1 MRKLLTF
8 FLLSFAF
15 GLQAQDYFPKDDG
28 VHDVNNNYTAF
39 THATVYVSP
48 NQILTDA
55 TLLIQKGKV
64 VAAGTSV
71 SIPAN
76 SVVIDLKG
84 KFIYPSFIDL
94 YTDFGI
100 DKPKGQGGF
109 GRSVQYDSK
118 KDGYY
123 WNEHIKPETEGYQS
137 FKYDEKKAKELRE
150 SGIGTVLTH
159 LQDGVARGTGALVT
173 LNDADSNNTRILNAG
188 AAQFFGFTRS
198 AASQQSYPSS
208 QMGMTSLIRQFT
220 YDANWYQNSK
230 HDKRDL
236 SIEAYLKNKNLPQIF
251 DAGDKLKVLNVAKL
265 SKELG
270 ISYIVKS
277 SGNEFER
284 AAEIAKSGLTLIV
297 PVNFPDAYD
306 VSDPLMASN
315 VSLEDLRFWNQ
326 APSNLSV
333 LNKNGVKFT
342 LTTSDLK
349 STKNFLDNVRKAVE
363 YGLDKTAALEALTT
377 RPAAI
382 IGKGNELGTLSQG
395 ALANFIVT
403 SGDIFDGKT
412 IIYDNWVQGHRNTIN
427 DLDFVDV
434 RGEYDLTVD
443 GTGYKLKITGEP
455 LKPKAEVTQDS
466 TKLATKLDYDN
477 GWLNLLYNPDGLKE
491 TAYVRLYAKVSNAD
505 SFAGK
510 GQLENGKEIVWSAK
524 QTEPNKE
531 KGKGDKKEK
540 TPDVAAIT
548 FPNVPFGF
556 AEKQKAQTV
565 LFKNATVWTNESEGI
580 LKNTDVLVKD
590 GKIAKVGVN
599 LSDPA
604 AKIVD
609 ATGKHLTSG
618 IIDEHSHI
626 GLTSVNEGGSNSSA
640 EVQMEDVINSEDINL
655 YRNLAGGV
663 TISQLLHGS
672 ANPIGGRSAI
682 IKLKWGEAPEDLVF
696 KAAPKFIKFA
706 LGENVKQSNWG
717 IANPTRF
724 PQSRMGVEQVYVDY
738 FTRAREYETKWKT
751 YNKLSAKDKQRT
763 PSPRYD
769 MEMQTLVEILN
780 GERFITCHSYV
791 QSEINMMMKV
801 ADQFGFRVNTFTHIL
816 EGYKVADKMAVHGV
830 GGSTFSDWWSYKY
843 EVKDAIP
850 YNGALMK
857 QAGVVVAFNSD
868 DAEMSRRLNQEAGKA
883 VKYGDVS
890 EEEAWKFVTLNPA
903 KLMHIDNRVGSVKA
917 GKDADLVLW
926 TDNPLSVYAKV
937 EKNMIDGTFYFELDK
952 QDEILKNISAER
964 NKLINL
970 SIEAKN
976 KGLKTQAPKKKEQEL
991 LHCDSLDYEFLTQ
1004 TESK

>member
-1 MRKLLTF
+1 MRKLLTSL
-8 FLLSFAF
+8 LLSFVF

-28 VHDVNNNYTAF
+28 VHDVNTNYTAL
-39 THATVYVSP
+39 THATIYVSP
-48 NQILTDA
+48 SQVLTDA

-64 VAAGTSV
+64 VAVGTTV
-71 SIPAN
+71 SIPAS
-76 SVVIDLKG
+76 SVIVDLKG

-100 DKPKGQGGF
+100 DKPKAQGGF
-109 GRSVQYDSK
+109 GRSIQYDSK
-118 KDGYY
+118 KDGFY

-137 FKYDEKKAKELRE
+137 FKYDDKKAKELRE
-150 SGIGTVLTH
+150 AGFGTVLTH
-159 LQDGVARGTGALVT
+159 LQDGVARGTGALVI
-173 LNDADSNNTRILNAG
+173 LNDADNNNTRMLQAD
-188 AAQFFGFTRS
+188 AAQFFGFSRS
-198 AASQQSYPSS
+198 ATSQQSYPSS
-208 QMGMTSLIRQFT
+208 QMGMTSLIRQFM
-220 YDANWYQNSK
+220 YDANWYQNNK
-230 HDKRDL
+230 HDKKDL

-251 DAGDKLKVLNVAKL
+251 DAGDKLKILNVAKL

-270 ISYIVKS
+270 VSYVVKS
-277 SGNEFER
+277 NGNEFER
-284 AAEIAKSGLTLIV
+284 IDEIVKSGLSLIV
-297 PVNFPDAYD
+297 PVNFPEAYD
-306 VSDPLMASN
+306 VSDPLMASI

-326 APSNLSV
+326 APANPAV
-333 LNKNGVKFT
+333 LAKNGVKFT
-342 LTTSDLK
+342 LTASDLK
-349 STKNFLDNVRKAVE
+349 STKNFLDNIRKAVE
-363 YGLDKTAALEALTT
+363 YGLDKTIALEALTT
-377 RPAAI
+377 RPAAFL
-382 IGKGNELGTLSQG
+382 GKSNELGTLKNG
-395 ALANFIVT
+395 ALANFIIT
-403 SGDIFDGKT
+403 SGDIFDDKT
-412 IIYDNWVQGHRNTIN
+412 ILYDNWVQGQRNTIN
-427 DLDFVDV
+427 DLNFIDI
-434 RGEYDLTVD
+434 RGAYELTVD
-443 GTGYKLKITGEP
+443 GTNYKLKITGESS
-455 LKPKAEVTQDS
+455 KPKAEVTQDS

-477 GWLNLLYNPDGLKE
+477 GWLNLLFNPSGLKE
-491 TAYVRLYAKVSNAD
+491 TAYIRLYGKVSQSDNL
-505 SFAGK
+505 AGK
-510 GQLENGKEIVWSAK
+510 GQLENGNEIVWSAT

-531 KGKGDKKEK
+531 KENDDKKTKK
-540 TPDVAAIT
+540 TEVVAVS
-548 FPNVPFGF
+548 FPNVPYGF
-556 AEKQKAQTV
+556 PERQKAQTV

-590 GKIAKVGVN
+590 GKIVKVGNN
-599 LSDPA
+599 LSNPT

-626 GLTSVNEGGSNSSA
+626 GLSSVNEGGSNSSA
-640 EVQMEDVINSEDINL
+640 EVQMEDVIDSEDINL

-672 ANPIGGRSAI
+672 ANPIGGRSTI

-738 FTRAREYETKWKT
+738 FTRAQEYEAKWKT
-751 YNKLSAKDKQRT
+751 YNKLSAKEKQRT

-801 ADQFGFRVNTFTHIL
+801 GDQFGFKVNTFTHIL
-816 EGYKVADKMAVHGV
+816 EGYKVADKMAAHGA

-850 YNGALMK
+850 YNGVLMR

-903 KLMHIDNRVGSVKA
+903 KLLHIDNRVGSVKV

-952 QDEILKNISAER
+952 QDDILKNISAER

-976 KGLKTQAPKKKEQEL
+976 KGLKTQAPKKKEKEL